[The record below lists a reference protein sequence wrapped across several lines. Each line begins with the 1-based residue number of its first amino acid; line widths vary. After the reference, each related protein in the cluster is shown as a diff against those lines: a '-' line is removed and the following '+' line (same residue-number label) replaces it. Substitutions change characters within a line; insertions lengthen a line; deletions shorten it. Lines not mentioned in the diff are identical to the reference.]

1 MESSKKINFIGG
13 YVELFVPQPPVYE
26 LGNWKIR
33 VIGKIIASDV
43 ITKAEGKKILI
54 DKGFT
59 TDGNKENVFYKN
71 IIILVD
77 L

>member
-1 MESSKKINFIGG
+1 MENSKKINFIGG